1 MIEREA
7 HSLLDRALDVSAR
20 IVGVVLLLR
29 LALAMVQPLI
39 PIFIGLAILGIGIW
53 IAIWYYRSRW

>member
-1 MIEREA
+1 MIDKEA
-7 HSLLDRALDVSAR
+7 HSLLDRAVETAGR
-20 IVGVVLLLR
+20 IAAVVLLLR